1 MEKQN
6 LEEKLAFL
14 NIEGSVIEIIL
25 YGQMNNG
32 DLKML
37 DIDADDL
44 IQIRTLFLKQLNRV
58 FLEDEN
64 YSIVNLST
72 TDERANCYFEYDL
85 DIPADFSALEN
96 VFTLENI
103 ENFNF
108 RDNDITDIST
118 LIIAIKYGETQIS
131 LYKKIYPLEII
142 GRSSFLL
149 GRFGHS
155 ERFKRFEDKLLR
167 LSPKF
172 QILSIDDVIIVLDL
186 KFIERS
192 LGFADVIKREATLGV
207 DAIEA
212 LNILSSIE
220 PLNELISD
228 VSFARKLTK
237 IARNSPV
244 LQNRI
249 SNAKIILFA
258 KNHPALKDKIRYN
271 EDGSKI
277 ILDTKVSKNLFIK
290 LLNDDYLTSQLTEM
304 EYDSLAKDSIALDDV

>member
-1 MEKQN
+1 M
-6 LEEKLAFL
+6 L
-14 NIEGSVIEIIL
+14 GS
-25 YGQMNNG
+25 
-32 DLKML
+32 
-37 DIDADDL
+37 
-44 IQIRTLFLKQLNRV
+44 
-58 FLEDEN
+58 
-64 YSIVNLST
+64 
-72 TDERANCYFEYDL
+72 
-85 DIPADFSALEN
+85 
-96 VFTLENI
+96 
-103 ENFNF
+103 
-108 RDNDITDIST
+108 
-118 LIIAIKYGETQIS
+118 
-131 LYKKIYPLEII
+131 
-142 GRSSFLL
+142 
-149 GRFGHS
+149 FGHS